1 MKNNQKG
8 ITLVALVI
16 TIIVLLILAG
26 VTIAALSGENG
37 ILKRASQSTVE
48 TKVSQAKEVITTA
61 YNAAVAD
68 YYNAKYVNGDTA
80 GTSNAQN
87 YVATA
92 MAADTDITGYALTI
106 TVTPGDSTSTAVFTV
121 DGVTYT
127 GTISNAT
134 KGTSIAWTNNAP
146 AE

>member
-37 ILKRASQSTVE
+37 ILRRASQSTVD
-48 TKVSQAKEVITTA
+48 TKVSQAKEVITTS

-68 YYNAKYVNGDTA
+68 YYNAKYVNGDTL
-80 GTSNAQN
+80 GISSAQN
-87 YVATA
+87 YVARI
-92 MAADTDITGYALTI
+92 MAADTDITDYAAVTI
-106 TVTPGDSTSTAVFTV
+106 TVTPDNTTSTVKFTV

-127 GTISNAT
+127 GTISDAT
-134 KGTSIAWTNNAP
+134 KGTNIAWTDDT
-146 AE
+146 E

>member
-37 ILKRASQSTVE
+37 ILRRASQSVVE
-48 TKVSQAKEVITTA
+48 TKVSDAKEVITTA

-68 YYNAKYVNGDTA
+68 YYNAKYVNADTA
-80 GTSNAQN
+80 GTGNAQN

-92 MAADTDITGYALTI
+92 MAADTDITGYKAVTI
-106 TVTPGDSTSTAVFTV
+106 TVTPGSATSTVVFTV

-134 KGTSIAWTNNAP
+134 KGTSIAWDK
-146 AE
+146 

>member
-37 ILKRASQSTVE
+37 ILSRASEASVK
-48 TKVSQAKEVITTA
+48 TKVADAKEIITNS

-68 YYNAKYVNGDTA
+68 YYNAKYVNGTTVNDA
-80 GTSNAQN
+80 AAHVIG
-87 YVATA
+87 V
-92 MAADTDITGYALTI
+92 MDADTDLDNYSGVTI
-106 TVTPGDSTSTAVFTV
+106 TVTPGTKTVAFTV
-121 DGVTYT
+121 DGTTYT
-127 GTISNAT
+127 GTVANETS
-134 KGTSIAWTNNAP
+134 GTTLSWDK
-146 AE
+146 

>member
-37 ILKRASQSTVE
+37 ILRRASQSVVE
-48 TKVSQAKEVITTA
+48 TKVSDAKEVITTA

-68 YYNAKYVNGDTA
+68 YYNAKYVNADTA
-80 GTSNAQN
+80 GTGNAQN

-92 MAADTDITGYALTI
+92 MAADTDITGYTAVTI
-106 TVTPGDSTSTAVFTV
+106 TVTPGSATSTVVFTV

-134 KGTSIAWTNNAP
+134 KGTSIAWDK
-146 AE
+146 